1 MGNNCTTNY
10 REIKRGDS
18 LMKLAFV
25 VQRYGEDIIGGA
37 EYLTRLI
44 AEHMRKYH
52 EIEVLSTC
60 AKDYHTW
67 KNEYKKGTETINGVL
82 VRRFTNSKKR
92 DLNKHSQIQEKAFFS
107 AHSREDEILWI
118 DEQGPYC
125 PELVEYI
132 SKNKDNYEAFVFFTF
147 RYYPSY
153 YGIKEVGNKALIAPF
168 AENDPA
174 LDLTTTKE
182 MFQNVKG
189 IIYSTPEEQDLI
201 KAKTGLKEEE
211 KIFDIVGCGIEI
223 PEVIPEYKSL
233 KDQDYI
239 FYLGRIEGSKGCYQL
254 FEYYLKLLDEFP
266 RIPYLVLAGYDA
278 IGVPKHDK
286 IKYLGFVSE
295 SEKYSLFKNAQFL
308 IMPSPYESLSLVTLE
323 SMGCGTPVLVN
334 GECDV
339 LKGHCVR
346 SNAGL
351 WYQNYDEFSECLNF
365 LCSNSTVRNKMGNNG
380 RKYIAK
386 NYTWEKVE
394 MKYLQLLDEMIK
406 K

>member
-1 MGNNCTTNY
+1 
-10 REIKRGDS
+10 
-18 LMKLAFV
+18 MKVAFV

-44 AEHMRKYH
+44 AEHMIKFH

-67 KNEYKKGTETINGVL
+67 KNEYKKGTETINGIL
-82 VRRFTNSKKR
+82 VRRFENSKKR
-92 DLNKHSQIQEKAFFS
+92 DLNKHIKIQEKAFF
-107 AHSREDEILWI
+107 ATHSRKDEILWI

-132 SKNKDNYEAFVFFTF
+132 SKNKENYDAFVFFTF

-153 YGIKEVGNKALIAPF
+153 YGIQEVGSKALIAPF
-168 AENDPA
+168 AEDDPA
-174 LDLTTTKE
+174 LDLSTTKE
-182 MFQNVKG
+182 IFQNVKG
-189 IIYSTPEEQDLI
+189 IIYSTPEEKNLI
-201 KAKTGLKEEE
+201 KAKTNLKEEE

-223 PEVIPEYKSL
+223 PELIQEYKSL
-233 KDQDYI
+233 KDQNYI
-239 FYLGRIEGSKGCYQL
+239 LYLGRIEGSKGCYQL
-254 FEYYLKLLDEFP
+254 FEYYQKLLKES
-266 RIPYLVLAGYDA
+266 REIPSLVLAGYDA

-295 SEKYSLFKNAQFL
+295 AEKYSLLKGAQFL

-334 GECDV
+334 GDCDV
-339 LKGHCVR
+339 LKGHCIR
-346 SNAGL
+346 GNAGL
-351 WYQNYDEFSECLNF
+351 WYRSYDEFAECINF
-365 LCSNSTVRNKMGNNG
+365 LCSNPTILKKLGDNG
-380 RKYIAK
+380 REHITK

-394 MKYLQLLDEMIK
+394 MKYLKLLDELTSK
-406 K
+406 